1 LFKLFPNYN
10 ERQIKRLKKIVK
22 KINKIDYENLTD
34 EQFKDQ
40 TQLFVDRISS
50 GEKLDSILPE
60 AFALVREASKRV
72 LGKRHY
78 DVQLMGGIVLHEGM
92 ISEMKTGEGKTLVGT
107 LAAYLNTLNGNT
119 VHIVTVNEYLAKRDY
134 EELEPLYSFLGVTSA
149 VIHPE
154 LNYEQKKEAYQAS
167 IVFGTNNEF
176 GFDYL
181 RDNMVRRYE
190 DRVQGALNFAI
201 IDEVDSILID
211 ESRTPLVISG
221 PSSETSDLLHSTD
234 ALVKTMKKNVHY
246 EVDEETQQV
255 YLTEEGI
262 TRTEEFFQIDN
273 LYAPD
278 KVRLTHFLNQ
288 SLKANIIMKK
298 DKDYI
303 ISHGLIQIIDEFTGR
318 MSKGRRF
325 SNNLHQA
332 IEVKEKVKMQEETTT
347 KATITYQNY
356 FRLYEKISGM
366 TGTAATEKEELKQV
380 YKVNTVVIPTNKQI
394 SRIDKDDLIFAT
406 KEEKTKYI
414 TLKVLELHEKGQPV
428 LVGTTTIQESEEMS
442 NAFTK
447 SKIPHV
453 VLNAKNHEK
462 EAEIIANAGQKGSV
476 TIATN
481 MAGRGTDIKLSDE
494 VQELGGLY
502 VIGTSKNEN
511 RRVDNQLRGR
521 SGRQGDKGE
530 SQFYVSLED
539 ELMIRFGADK
549 AKVMME
555 RFNLYEEG
563 GISSSLLT
571 KLFSNAQR
579 QLEGSN
585 YEIRKRL
592 LKYDD
597 ILSLQRS
604 LVYKERTNLL
614 QKEDVKD
621 SIKDMVDKAMNN
633 MSHSIILEADGLMK
647 EEVEKLNQSMQSLL
661 HTEIEIPNLNK
672 FDTRE
677 ELIEYYQEISSSRFK
692 EIESTIPEEILNEL
706 LRDIAISNLDQLWE
720 RHLDHLDDIRQGI
733 HLYAY
738 SQTDPFREY
747 QVRAK
752 EAFDNMLIQFSFDV
766 TATYFGIS
774 VTVEQQAK

>member
-60 AFALVREASKRV
+60 AFSLVREASKRV

-303 ISHGLIQIIDEFTGR
+303 VSHGLIQIIDEFTGR

-621 SIKDMVDKAMNN
+621 SIIDMVDKAILN

-661 HTEIEIPNLNK
+661 HTEIELPNLNK

-706 LRDIAISNLDQLWE
+706 LRDIVISNLDQLWE

>member
-1 LFKLFPNYN
+1 MFKLFPNYN

-60 AFALVREASKRV
+60 AFSLVREASKRV

-303 ISHGLIQIIDEFTGR
+303 VSHGLIQIIDEFTGR

-621 SIKDMVDKAMNN
+621 SIIDMVDKAILN

-661 HTEIEIPNLNK
+661 HTEIELPNLNK

-706 LRDIAISNLDQLWE
+706 LRDIVISNLDQLWE